1 MIASRPMAP
10 AGRQLATGSQS
21 ATTRQRATGRQYA
34 TRRQFAAGLAATL
47 AAAGAACNRGG
58 KKRVAVIP
66 KGTSHIFWL
75 TVQAGAVAAGQEYQF
90 DILWNGPA
98 TETDYSR
105 QIQILDS
112 YIAQR
117 VDGIVIAASDRK
129 ALVGPIDRAMAAGIP
144 VTVFDSGLDS
154 TNYISYVATDN
165 KEAGRMGAREMGRLL
180 GGKGKIGVVQHLPGS
195 VSTTDREDGFTEVIE
210 KEFPGIKIAA
220 RQFGMSDRSK
230 SMAAAEN
237 MMTAHADLDA
247 FFCSTEPSATGTAL
261 AVKSRGLTGK
271 VKIVAFD
278 SNESM
283 IADMRGGVIQAMV
296 VQDPFQIGFQA
307 VGTIRDKLEGRTPPK
322 QINLEGRVITPEN
335 LDKPDVQ
342 KLLTPDLKKYL
353 GA

>member
-1 MIASRPMAP
+1 MRM
-10 AGRQLATGSQS
+10 
-21 ATTRQRATGRQYA
+21 
-34 TRRQFAAGLAATL
+34 TRRQAAASVAAALGLAG
-47 AAAGAACNRGG
+47 AGCNRGG

-75 TVQAGAVAAGQEYQF
+75 TVQAGSVAAGQEF
-90 DILWNGPA
+90 GLEILWNGPA
-98 TETDYSR
+98 TETDFSR

-129 ALVGPIDRAMAAGIP
+129 ALVAPIDRAMAAGIP

-180 GGKGKIGVVQHLPGS
+180 AGKGKIGVVQHLPGS

-210 KEFPGIKIAA
+210 KEFPGIQIAA
-220 RQFGMSDRSK
+220 KQYGMSDRSK

-237 MMTAHADLDA
+237 MLTAHPDLNA

-261 AVKSRGLTGK
+261 AVKSRGAAGK

-278 SNESM
+278 SNEAM
-283 IADMRGGVIQAMV
+283 IADLRGGVIQAMV
-296 VQDPFQIGFQA
+296 VQDPFKIGFEA
-307 VGTIRDKLEGRTPPK
+307 VRTIHDKVNGKTPPK
-322 QINLEGRVITPEN
+322 RMDLEGRVITLEN
-335 LDKPDVQ
+335 VDQPDVQ
-342 KLLTPDLKKYL
+342 KLLNPDLKKYL
-353 GA
+353 GG

>member
-1 MIASRPMAP
+1 MTM
-10 AGRQLATGSQS
+10 
-21 ATTRQRATGRQYA
+21 
-34 TRRQFAAGLAATL
+34 TRRKAAASLAAAL
-47 AAAGAACNRGG
+47 GMAGAACNRGG

-75 TVQAGAVAAGQEYQF
+75 TVQAGSVAAGQEF
-90 DILWNGPA
+90 GLEILWNGPA
-98 TETDYSR
+98 TETDFSR

-117 VDGIVIAASDRK
+117 VDGIVIAASDRN
-129 ALVGPIDRAMAAGIP
+129 ALVAPIDRAMAAGIP

-195 VSTTDREDGFTEVIE
+195 VSTTDREDGFMEVIA
-210 KEFPGIKIAA
+210 KEFPGITIAA
-220 RQFGMSDRSK
+220 KQYGMSDRSK

-237 MMTAHADLDA
+237 MLTAHPDLDG

-261 AVKSRGLTGK
+261 AVKSRGATGK

-283 IADMRGGVIQAMV
+283 IADLRAGVIQAMV
-296 VQDPFQIGFQA
+296 VQDPFKIGYEA
-307 VGTIRDKLEGRTPPK
+307 VKTIHTKLSGGAPPK
-322 QINLEGRVITPEN
+322 RMDLEGRVVTKAN
-335 LDKPDVQ
+335 LDQPEIQ
-342 KLLTPDLKKYL
+342 KLLNPDLKKYL

>member
-1 MIASRPMAP
+1 MIASR
-10 AGRQLATGSQS
+10 RN
-21 ATTRQRATGRQYA
+21 
-34 TRRQFAAGLAATL
+34 FASSL
-47 AAAGAACNRGG
+47 AAALALGGAACNRGG
-58 KKRVAVIP
+58 RKRVAVIP

-75 TVQAGAVAAGQEYQF
+75 TVQAGAVAAGQEFNF

-98 TETDYSR
+98 METDYSR
-105 QIQILDS
+105 QIQIIDS

-129 ALVGPIDRAMAAGIP
+129 ALVAPIDRAMAAGIP

-195 VSTTDREDGFTEVIE
+195 VSTTDREEGFSEVIA
-210 KEFPGIKIAA
+210 KEFPGIQIVA
-220 RQFGMSDRSK
+220 RQYGMSDRSK
-230 SMAAAEN
+230 AMAAAEN
-237 MMTAHADLDA
+237 MLTAHADLDA

-261 AVKSRGLTGK
+261 AVKSRGAAGK

-278 SNESM
+278 SNESI
-283 IADMRGGVIQAMV
+283 IADMRAGVIQAMV
-296 VQDPFQIGFQA
+296 VQDPFKIGYEA
-307 VGTIRDKLEGRTPPK
+307 VRTIREKLEGRTPPK
-322 QINLEGRVITPEN
+322 QMDLEGRVVTLEN
-335 LDKPDVQ
+335 LDQPEMQ
-342 KLLTPDLKKYL
+342 KLLNPDLKKYL

>member
-1 MIASRPMAP
+1 MTM
-10 AGRQLATGSQS
+10 
-21 ATTRQRATGRQYA
+21 
-34 TRRQFAAGLAATL
+34 TRRQAAASLAAAL
-47 AAAGAACNRGG
+47 GMAGAACNRGG

-75 TVQAGAVAAGQEYQF
+75 TVQAGSVAAGQEF
-90 DILWNGPA
+90 GLEILWNGPA
-98 TETDYSR
+98 TETDFSR

-117 VDGIVIAASDRK
+117 VDGIVIAASDRN
-129 ALVGPIDRAMAAGIP
+129 ALVAPIDRAMAAGIP

-195 VSTTDREDGFTEVIE
+195 VSTTDREDGFMEVIA
-210 KEFPGIKIAA
+210 KEFPGITIAA
-220 RQFGMSDRSK
+220 KQYGMSDRSK

-237 MMTAHADLDA
+237 MLTAHPDLDG

-261 AVKSRGLTGK
+261 AVKSRGATGK

-283 IADMRGGVIQAMV
+283 IADLRAGVIQAMV
-296 VQDPFQIGFQA
+296 VQDPFKIGFEA
-307 VGTIRDKLEGRTPPK
+307 VRTIHDKLGGKTPPK
-322 QINLEGRVITPEN
+322 RMDLEGRVITLEN
-335 LDKPDVQ
+335 VDQPDVQ
-342 KLLTPDLKKYL
+342 KLLNPDLKKYL
-353 GA
+353 GG